1 VTPFAWLMLAM
12 AEWSLGYAQEFLAA
26 DLAAKTFIAKI
37 EYFGIVGVPVF
48 WLAFALEYTGR
59 RSLLTRR
66 NWAALW
72 LVPLLTLGLAWTNEW
87 HGLIWQEVWIDTT
100 GKFPVWANVHGAW
113 FWAFTAYS
121 YLLLLAG
128 TLLVGWEMIRAPAL
142 YRSQAGVILLGAIS
156 PWAGNAIYLSGVNPL
171 PGLDW
176 TPFAFIPTGLAA
188 IWGITRYRFLETIPL
203 AHDVILQHLHDGVL
217 VVDSRGRTLYLN
229 PVAERIFN
237 LSADQVIGQPV
248 QEFFTAC
255 AERIAQGQSDEKE
268 ECAELS
274 LEVGGESRFF
284 DVHVSPIYTSVRRRK
299 PEKPSHLIILRDIH
313 QRKQAEIVLQ
323 RRDAILQAVSLAA
336 EKFLRMG
343 AWEQSVPEVLAQLG
357 KAAETSRVFV
367 FKRHLAEDG
376 THLASLRYEW
386 AAAGIS
392 PQIDNLAL
400 QNLAY
405 QLVGLERWDEVL
417 GQRQP
422 IFGLVRDFPEAEKKF
437 LSAQGIL
444 SLAMMPIYVE
454 DKGWGAI
461 GFSECHAERVWTNI
475 ELEAL
480 RTAAGI
486 FGAALARNRA
496 ETNLSDRQHSLN
508 LLHKIVH
515 AALQTPDQQSMT
527 QTLVDQLGNL
537 IGADGCFLTLWDETT
552 QKVVP
557 AAAYGPFRDTYRSLA
572 VQPGEKTFTASVLE
586 AGHTLVVEDALHSR
600 YISRRIA
607 KQFPTRAALVLPL
620 IAGENKLGAILLG
633 FNSHHHFSEDEIA
646 VGEQAA
652 GLIAL
657 TLAKFQTVEQAYS
670 RAEESETLRKAG
682 SVVAATLDP
691 EQAISRILE
700 QLEQVVPHDSAS
712 VQLLRD
718 GELEIVG
725 GRGWPE
731 PASVIGLRFPIPGDN
746 PNTVV
751 IQTRQ
756 PYVLDEADKVYPA
769 FRQPPHSHIRSWL
782 GVPLIVRNE
791 VTGLLAIDSTEPHH
805 FTSEHVQ
812 MATAF
817 ADQVAITLENTRLF
831 GSAQQQAK
839 RQAVLLQLSTD
850 LAVALDEQD
859 ICKRAV
865 HNLHDMLGFDYVS
878 VYLVDED
885 SGDRVLQVGRG
896 LPDQLIPDRMPPGQ
910 GLSERPLLDG
920 QLHYTPDVTK
930 ESNYIPGNNGSEVD
944 VPIRIGEEVKGV
956 LIVESARLHAFSQ
969 NDCDGL
975 NTAAN
980 IVGLAL
986 TRAWIFTT
994 EHRQFDELAVMHATA
1009 MAMTEAKSVDELL
1022 ERTTQLIGGKLF
1034 PDNFGILLVDETAGV
1049 LHLHSTYRL
1058 GIHAEQFSVSVGQGI
1073 TGIVAETGQPRRVA
1087 DVSKDQD
1094 YINVDSNIRSEICVP
1109 LKIGGRV
1116 IGVINA
1122 ESAKLN
1128 AFTVADE
1135 RLLTT
1140 LAGQLAIGI
1149 ERLRAVDKIYQ
1160 QATTLAR
1167 SNALISALAQVAAH
1181 IETASDLDG
1190 VLQTLGEEVKKLDL
1204 TCLVALF
1211 VPGTTDLVIRYTT
1224 LDKQRLR
1231 ILERAGGRKMDE
1243 FHFPADGLS
1252 PYADLTQH
1260 LRPTILQDP
1269 IALVTNVLE
1278 GFPRSVIER
1287 VLEPTGMTKD
1297 TPVGHLPL
1305 VVEERVL
1312 GLLWLWGENLK
1323 EPDLAAMSIFANQV
1337 AVAIENARLYA
1348 EVQNLAITDPLT
1360 GLYNRRGLFEFG
1372 RIEFARTRRFG
1383 RPFASMM
1390 LDIDRFKRVNDTYGH
1405 PVGDQVLQALAK
1417 HCQSSVREIDLVA
1430 RYGGEEFVI
1439 LLPETDLEAAKQ
1451 IAERLRRTIANLL
1464 IPTDRGELGVTVS
1477 VGVAMYDENTLDL
1490 ETLIARADQAMY
1502 VAKHRG
1508 RNRIV
1513 IGR

>member
-1 VTPFAWLMLAM
+1 MLVM

-26 DLAAKTFIAKI
+26 DLAAKTFIAKV

-59 RSLLTRR
+59 RSWLTWR

-72 LVPLLTLGLAWTNEW
+72 LIPLLTLGLAWTNDW
-87 HGLIWQEVWIDTT
+87 HHLIWKQVWIDTT
-100 GKFPVWANVHGAW
+100 GKFPIWANVHGAW
-113 FWAFTAYS
+113 FWAFIAYS

-128 TLLVGWEMIRAPAL
+128 MLLLGWEVIRAPAL

-156 PWAGNAIYLSGVNPL
+156 PWAGNAINLSGANPL

-176 TPFAFIPTGLAA
+176 TPFAFLPTGLALL
-188 IWGITRYRFLETIPL
+188 WGITHYRLLEIVPL
-203 AHDVILQHLHDGVL
+203 AHEVILQHLHDGVL
-217 VVDSRGRTLYLN
+217 VADSRGRMLYLN

-248 QEFFTAC
+248 QEFFAAC
-255 AERIAQGQSDEKE
+255 AERIAQQPDEKE

-274 LEVGGESRFF
+274 LEVGGENRFF

-299 PEKPSHLIILRDIH
+299 PEKPGHLIILRDIH
-313 QRKQAEIVLQ
+313 QRKQAEIALQ
-323 RRDAILQAVSLAA
+323 HRDAILQAVSLAA
-336 EKFLRMG
+336 EKFLRVE

-357 KAAETSRVFV
+357 EAADASSVYIFE
-367 FKRHLAEDG
+367 RHLSEDG
-376 THLASLRYEW
+376 TPLVSQRYKW
-386 AAAGIS
+386 VAGGIS
-392 PQIDNLAL
+392 PQIDNPDL
-400 QNLAY
+400 QNLPIQAA
-405 QLVGLERWDEVL
+405 GLNRWAETL
-417 GQRQP
+417 NQHQA
-422 IFGLVRDFPEAEKKF
+422 ISGLVRDFPETERRL
-437 LSAQGIL
+437 LSVQNIL
-444 SLAMMPIYVE
+444 SIAVMPIFDE
-454 DKGWGAI
+454 ERLWGLI
-461 GFSECHAERVWTNI
+461 GFDECRYERTWTAS

-486 FGAALARNRA
+486 FGAALARKRA
-496 ETNLSDRQHSLN
+496 ESVLRNRQRSLN
-508 LLHKIVH
+508 LLHEIIH
-515 AALQTPDQQSMT
+515 EALQTPDLHSMA
-527 QTLVDQLGNL
+527 QTLVDRVGKL
-537 IGADGCFLTLWDETT
+537 IGADGCFLTLWDESAH
-552 QKVVP
+552 KVIP
-557 AAAYGPFRDTYRSLA
+557 TAAYGPFRDTYSSLA

-586 AGHTLVVEDALHSR
+586 AGHPLVIEDALHSR

-620 IAGENKLGAILLG
+620 IAGENKLGTILLS
-633 FNSHHHFSEDEIA
+633 FNSHHHFSESEIA

-682 SVVAATLDP
+682 SLVAATLDP
-691 EQAISRILE
+691 EEAVSRILE

-731 PASVIGLRFPIPGDN
+731 PASVIGIRFPVPGDN

-756 PYVLDEADKVYPA
+756 PYVLDEADKVYPT

-791 VTGLLAIDSTEPHH
+791 VTGILAIDSAEPHH
-805 FTSEHVQ
+805 FNASHVQ

-831 GSAQQQAK
+831 GSAQRQAK

-896 LPDQLIPDRMPPGQ
+896 LPDQIIPDRMPPGQ

-920 QLHYTPDVTK
+920 QLHYTPDVRQ

-944 VPIRIGEEVKGV
+944 VSIRIGDEVRGV
-956 LIVESARLHAFSQ
+956 LIIESARVHAFSQ
-969 NDCDGL
+969 NDCDVL

-980 IVGLAL
+980 LISLAL
-986 TRAWIFTT
+986 TRAGLFAS
-994 EHRQFDELAVMHATA
+994 ERRQFEELAVLHALA
-1009 MAMTEAKSVDELL
+1009 MAMTEAKDVDELL
-1022 ERTTQLIGGKLF
+1022 ERTTQLIGEKLF
-1034 PDNFGILLVDETAGV
+1034 PDNFGLLLLDETANV
-1049 LHLHSTYRL
+1049 LNLHSTYRL
-1058 GIHAEQFSVSVGQGI
+1058 GIHEEQFSVPVGQGI
-1073 TGIVAETGQPRRVA
+1073 TGIVAKTGQPRRVA

-1094 YINVDSNIRSEICVP
+1094 YINVDSRIQSEICVP

-1122 ESAKLN
+1122 ENVKLN

-1149 ERLRAVDKIYQ
+1149 EQLRAVDKIYQ

-1167 SNALISALAQVAAH
+1167 SNALISALAQVAAR

-1211 VPGTTDLVIRYTT
+1211 VPGTSDLVIRYTT

-1231 ILERAGGRKMDE
+1231 ILERAGGHTIDK
-1243 FHFPADGLS
+1243 FHFPAERLS
-1252 PYADLTQH
+1252 PYVDLTQH

-1323 EPDLAAMSIFANQV
+1323 EPDLAAMSIFASQV
-1337 AVAIENARLYA
+1337 AVAIENARLFA
-1348 EVQNLAITDPLT
+1348 EVQNLAMTDPLT
-1360 GLYNRRGLFEFG
+1360 GLYNRRGLFELG

-1390 LDIDRFKRVNDTYGH
+1390 LDIDRFKRVNDAYGH

-1417 HCQSSVREIDLVA
+1417 HCQSNVREIDLVG

-1439 LLPETDLEAAKQ
+1439 LLPETDLEVAKQ

-1477 VGVAMYDENTLDL
+1477 LGVAMYDENTLDL

-1502 VAKHRG
+1502 IAKHRG
-1508 RNRIV
+1508 RNCIV